1 MRKLLYILLT
11 AVALTLVMGCGRSV
25 DKRLVLAD
33 TLMWT
38 APDSSLAILT
48 AINRDSLQDKE
59 NLAYHALL
67 LTQAQFRCNGNCD
80 SDTLINL
87 ALSYYSD
94 NHNREHYTRAL
105 LYKGSFYEVHDNPV
119 EAIKWYKCAEDNAD
133 TTDYRNLAQINLRMG
148 MLYYDNYASNN
159 LDLERFKKSL
169 LFYQKINDRPMYMF
183 CLGVIGNLCR
193 ESNSP
198 EAIKCLNE
206 AKRIAVEIKDMPSYY
221 NYQNELSMAYF
232 LDSLFLEA
240 KDAAMECVNNTTPSN
255 AILFN
260 AANAY
265 AALNKP
271 DSASYYLAMVD
282 TVAMSDYDR
291 MMTAFARGY
300 IYKALG
306 NEKDAL
312 FYNNLGTSISDTIK
326 AKSSRNLIYEAENK
340 INDELQSKKDK
351 NISKQN
357 LIFASLL
364 AIVIILFIIFIINTV
379 LKNHKFRKLVKEL
392 NTNQFYVRELVKET
406 QIAYEQLDK
415 ERQESNQL
423 KQQQRA
429 LSGNLDFLNHYFN
442 SFNSLLNKCYNVKRG
457 DFVKELELII
467 KQASADDKYW
477 TIIIDV
483 ADKKTAG
490 FISELNNGTDILSQN
505 EIKIL
510 SLVCLGYNNDAIST
524 STGYNRDSIKTI
536 KTRIKNKINASE
548 NLDAFT
554 KQVILK
560 RNTSK
565 G

>member
-1 MRKLLYILLT
+1 M
-11 AVALTLVMGCGRSV
+11 
-25 DKRLVLAD
+25 
-33 TLMWT
+33 
-38 APDSSLAILT
+38 
-48 AINRDSLQDKE
+48 
-59 NLAYHALL
+59 
-67 LTQAQFRCNGNCD
+67 
-80 SDTLINL
+80 
-87 ALSYYSD
+87 
-94 NHNREHYTRAL
+94 
-105 LYKGSFYEVHDNPV
+105 
-119 EAIKWYKCAEDNAD
+119 
-133 TTDYRNLAQINLRMG
+133 
-148 MLYYDNYASNN
+148 
-159 LDLERFKKSL
+159 
-169 LFYQKINDRPMYMF
+169 
-183 CLGVIGNLCR
+183 
-193 ESNSP
+193 
-198 EAIKCLNE
+198 
-206 AKRIAVEIKDMPSYY
+206 
-221 NYQNELSMAYF
+221 
-232 LDSLFLEA
+232 
-240 KDAAMECVNNTTPSN
+240 
-255 AILFN
+255 
-260 AANAY
+260 
-265 AALNKP
+265 
-271 DSASYYLAMVD
+271 
-282 TVAMSDYDR
+282 
-291 MMTAFARGY
+291 
-300 IYKALG
+300 
-306 NEKDAL
+306 
-312 FYNNLGTSISDTIK
+312 
-326 AKSSRNLIYEAENK
+326 
-340 INDELQSKKDK
+340 
-351 NISKQN
+351 
-357 LIFASLL
+357 
-364 AIVIILFIIFIINTV
+364 AIVIILSIIFIINTV